1 MQHRRSIRSSRRS
14 NSERGSVLVVAVLV
28 MVVLSFLGMAIMT
41 MSVTEHSMAYN
52 MVWGEG
58 AFAAAEAGINAGIN
72 QLSANTTNAVNP
84 IPSLNNKATIGGS
97 YEYYSGRKSDAGGQP
112 LQFVTSRSEP
122 GYSVAIGTGYNPSGY
137 VFNSF
142 QINAT
147 GQTSGFLANKNAV
160 REIEVQAE
168 YGPVAQ

>member
-14 NSERGSVLVVAVLV
+14 NRERGSVLVVAVLV

-58 AFAAAEAGINAGIN
+58 ACAAAEAGINAGIN
-72 QLSANTTNAVNP
+72 QLSANTTNATLP
-84 IPSLNNKATIGGS
+84 IPVSTIGGS
-97 YEYYSGRKSDAGGQP
+97 YSYYSGRKSDTSAQP
-112 LQFVTSRSEP
+112 LKFVTSRTEP

-147 GQTSGFLANKNAV
+147 GQTSGFLVNKNAV

>member
-1 MQHRRSIRSSRRS
+1 MQSRRSIRSNRRS
-14 NSERGSVLVVAVLV
+14 SRERGSVLVVAVLL
-28 MVVLSFLGMAIMT
+28 MMVLSFLGMAIMT

-52 MVWGEG
+52 VVWAEG

-72 QLSANTTNAVNP
+72 QLSANTTNATKA
-84 IPSLNNKATIGGS
+84 IPPTGTSVIIGTN
-97 YEYYSGRKSDAGGQP
+97 YAYRSGGKTAGGPQP
-112 LQFVTSRSEP
+112 LQFMNSRTEP

-137 VFNSF
+137 VFNSYR
-142 QINAT
+142 INAT
-147 GQTSGFLANKNAV
+147 GQTAGPLANKNAV

>member
-1 MQHRRSIRSSRRS
+1 MHHRRSIRSDRRS
-14 NSERGSVLVVAVLV
+14 NRERGSVLVVAVLV
-28 MVVLSFLGMAIMT
+28 MMVLSFLGMAIMT

-72 QLSANTTNAVNP
+72 QLSANTTNATKAIPTAGTSVP
-84 IPSLNNKATIGGS
+84 IGTNYGYRSGG
-97 YEYYSGRKSDAGGQP
+97 KSAGGPQP
-112 LQFVTSRSEP
+112 LKFVTSRTEP

-137 VFNSF
+137 VFNSY

-147 GQTSGFLANKNAV
+147 GQTTGTLANKNAV